1 MIIGN
6 ITIKTPET
14 DESKRPETTSQRQ
27 ALGALYWDLSLL
39 AASLPEGQ
47 ATRALEPILER
58 FRGILGI
65 GCESN
70 V

>member
-14 DESKRPETTSQRQ
+14 DRQ

-65 GCESN
+65 GCEP
-70 V
+70 